1 MVKGESVAQS
11 VIIAQS
17 IISDYP
23 TSCIDGEN
31 TVVVSLIISQLEEQL
46 GVVSKIIQNIEN
58 YHQAVREKVRSLSE
72 RKKLPEDVSNFT
84 FVGKHSHDATLNQM
98 LGFLEFIILNS
109 EEKVSLGTSSIDR
122 LW

>member
-1 MVKGESVAQS
+1 M
-11 VIIAQS
+11 
-17 IISDYP
+17 
-23 TSCIDGEN
+23 
-31 TVVVSLIISQLEEQL
+31 VVSLIISQLEEQL